1 LGDLAPRSG
10 KAPRS
15 SKAPGTRLRDPLE
28 FAVRGGDE
36 GQPVAQVNRGGHRG
50 PEAEVEAIDD
60 PLLQLLGRL
69 RGHFE
74 VIRAVRFAHRGG
86 N

>member
-1 LGDLAPRSG
+1 MTPV
-10 KAPRS
+10 
-15 SKAPGTRLRDPLE
+15 RDPLE
-28 FAVRGGDE
+28 FAVRGADE

-69 RGHFE
+69 RDDFE
-74 VIRAVRFAHRGG
+74 VIRAVRFAHQQ
-86 N
+86 